1 MIILNAKNKENT
13 LDEAKDRVSI
23 IVNSYIA
30 DVGSFECGE
39 GVEIGNY
46 NRIGKNVTIGAG
58 SKIGHHCIIDDDV
71 TIGKNVVIEN
81 FVLLKKYT
89 IIGDESFIDSYV
101 RSSGSCKIGNRVTVR
116 YGATI
121 AKKVTIE
128 NDAFI
133 SPNVMTIY
141 STHEGIGVPGTLIGA
156 KAHIGTAAVLGP
168 GIKIAPSV
176 VIGAMAYVS
185 KNCSEKGV
193 YVGVPAKKIKD
204 I

>member
-1 MIILNAKNKENT
+1 MGT
-13 LDEAKDRVSI
+13 FD
-23 IVNSYIA
+23 
-30 DVGSFECGE
+30 CGE
-39 GVEIGNY
+39 GVDIGNY
-46 NRIGKNVTIGAG
+46 NRIGKNVSIGAG
-58 SKIGHHCIIDDDV
+58 SKIGHHCIIDDNV

-81 FVLLKKYT
+81 FVLLKSDT
-89 IIGDESFIDSYV
+89 VIGDDTFIDSYV
-101 RSSGSCKIGNRVTVR
+101 RSSGSCRIGDRVTIR

-128 NDAFI
+128 SDAFI

-141 STHEGIGVPGTLIGA
+141 STHEGVGVPGTLIGA

-168 GIKIAPSV
+168 GIRITPGV
-176 VIGAMAYVS
+176 VVGAMAYVS
-185 KNCSEKGV
+185 KDCLEKGI